1 MSLSNYI
8 SHEVMDKFRREHF
21 QRLPFV
27 LTGVDAINLVSWSA
41 LNNTLKKDILHYPRV
56 RLANDKW
63 PEMRGYGGFVR
74 YSFSQS
80 GDRTPHINRHQLYK
94 CLREGATLVLD
105 RCQAF
110 FEPVEQMRQ
119 WLSSELECACS
130 ANLYAA
136 FTPTS
141 SFGLHFDNHDVLAVQ
156 IDGIKRW
163 TVHKPTYS
171 YPLEHERSFDFIAP
185 KTEPDFVFDVEPGQA
200 IYLPAGYWHNV
211 KAQTGHSLHVSYT
224 IIRPRRLDILKNLI
238 NELSNNEYIRA
249 PIEFG
254 DRFSDVVVL
263 RKLIDE
269 AIRNF
274 DIQLNETFLK
284 IQCTSTSY
292 KHINLE
298 LLD

>member
-1 MSLSNYI
+1 MNNFI
-8 SHEVMDKFRREHF
+8 SHDIMEKFRLEHF
-21 QRLPFV
+21 QKSPFV
-27 LTGVDAINLVSWSA
+27 LTGVDASKLVSWQA
-41 LNNTLKKDILHYPRV
+41 LNKTLEKDILHYPRV
-56 RLANDKW
+56 RLANDNW

-74 YSFSQS
+74 YSYSQS

-110 FEPVEQMRQ
+110 FDSVDHMRQ
-119 WLSSELECACS
+119 WLSSQLECSCS

-136 FTPTS
+136 FTPTP

-156 IDGIKRW
+156 IEGIKRW

-185 KTEPDFVFDVEPGQA
+185 KTEPDFIFDVEPGQA
-200 IYLPAGYWHNV
+200 IYLPAGYWHN
-211 KAQTGHSLHVSYT
+211 ASTQTSRSLHVSYT
-224 IIRPRRLDILKNLI
+224 IIRPRRLDIFRTLLE
-238 NELSNNEYIRA
+238 ELSGNEYIRA

-254 DRFSDVVVL
+254 DRLSDDTAL
-263 RKLIDE
+263 RELINEAVKKL
-269 AIRNF
+269 
-274 DIQLNETFLK
+274 DIKLNETMLK
-284 IQCTSTSY
+284 IQCNAPAY